1 MSGLDQANQAIAL
14 LEEQLTA
21 QLAAE
26 HHPRWDDGRL
36 VLIGD
41 VGVVAGK
48 PDCTVLEIFG
58 RTGKVWVRSAEGDVH
73 PATYGEC
80 SSLTYRGR
88 LLPS

>member
-1 MSGLDQANQAIAL
+1 M
-14 LEEQLTA
+14 A

-48 PDCTVLEIFG
+48 PDCTILSIKG
-58 RTGKVWVRSAEGDVH
+58 AGGTVWASDAPNSEFST
-73 PATYGEC
+73 TYGEC